1 MNAELKEI
9 VGGAVQERFN
19 HSFEKVIENLLDEN
33 TPFKNKREIN
43 IKIKFTQNETRDDV
57 RAEILVSEKLAPQG
71 TLSTS
76 FAIGKD
82 LKTGK
87 VFADEYGKQLRG
99 QISVDTETGEIL
111 SDESPDEA
119 QTDVIDFRKA
129 KGE

>member
-1 MNAELKEI
+1 MKAELKDI

-33 TPFKNKREIN
+33 TPYKNKRE
-43 IKIKFTQNETRDDV
+43 TQNETRDDV

-99 QISVDTETGEIL
+99 QISIDSETGEIL

-119 QTDVIDFRKA
+119 QADVIDFRKA